1 MGKAMHLAVGAGLL
15 ASRIPL
21 LGRLLDGL
29 ASPGR
34 VKAVTVPVGASIK
47 AGPAVLPYDAAR
59 RLIESAGYILG
70 LDSCMC
76 RDSQGCRD
84 YPHDLGCLFIG
95 EGARKMAKSGMARQ
109 VSTAEALGRLERA
122 RSLGLVTNLIWLRP
136 ELRVMGADPSRTVEM
151 CFCCPCCCIAV
162 KTKNGSKAFVD
173 AITGLAVSRPVNP
186 EACTRCTNCELGCPF
201 KAIKVDLREGPVI
214 DAERCKGC
222 GRCELACKQGV
233 LKILPL
239 DAAKGGGTLP
249 GHAYLEE
256 FFEMVR

>member
-1 MGKAMHLAVGAGLL
+1 VGKALHLTVGAGLL

-47 AGPAVLPYDAAR
+47 ADPAVLPYDAAR

-84 YPHDLGCLFIG
+84 YPHDIGCLFVG
-95 EGARKMAKSGMARQ
+95 EGARGMAKSGMARQ
-109 VSTAEALGRLERA
+109 VSAAEALERLDRA
-122 RSLGLVTNLIWLRP
+122 RSLGLVVNLIWLRP
-136 ELRVMGADPSRTVEM
+136 ELRMMGADVSRTVEV

-162 KTKNGSKAFVD
+162 RTRNGSKAFVD
-173 AITGLAVSRPVNP
+173 AIAGLAVSRPANP
-186 EACTRCTNCELGCPF
+186 GACTRCTNCELACPF
-201 KAIKVDLREGPVI
+201 KAIKVDIREGPVI

-233 LKILPL
+233 LKVSPP
-239 DAAKGGGTLP
+239 DGGDGR
-249 GHAYLEE
+249 GVAYVEE
-256 FFEMVR
+256 FLAMVK